1 MNIRKKWILINV
13 GLLATF
19 ISAQNVTIEGT
30 FNRFVTYFISS
41 VNINTGGSD
50 VQLFIGRLSSDS
62 YPVTVKIN
70 FSIQIQS
77 PALGIPDNTTL
88 IEVETDTFE
97 MVAAIQL
104 DNRDLSTDNLVI
116 YDVLGNEVD
125 VSPIEVIS
133 SLDISDFEDMFGVI
147 VQTARLPD
155 GVYTFKFS
163 VLSPEGDLLDDP
175 VEEIIN
181 VTTPTTLQLTS
192 PGGQSIDNLE
202 QNEIYTP
209 YPVFQWESE
218 TFSSGVIDN
227 CDECGFFVRI
237 AEFRCEDHAT
247 LEEAI
252 EALTV
257 YPLDQAKGW
266 QLIGDVNGDDLWQ
279 SSEVTGSQL
288 TFIYPTTGAVDLIA
302 GSIYAWQI
310 QKRIST
316 TAGINGINSP
326 IYVFQIKD
334 LSTNPV
340 MQALQEIL
348 PEEIFNNFFKPC
360 GPLTGYSSNGLFK
373 IDGIEG
379 DISTLNAL
387 MEEFNQGTRTL
398 ITTEVR

>member
-30 FNRFVTYFISS
+30 FNRFVTYRISS

-237 AEFRCEDHAT
+237 AEFRCEDQT
-247 LEEAI
+247 LSEAI

-257 YPLDQAKGW
+257 YPLVQAKGW

-288 TFIYPTTGAVDLIA
+288 TFDYPSGAVDLIP
-302 GSIYAWQI
+302 GSIYVWQI

-316 TAGINGINSP
+316 TAGIKEINSP
-326 IYVFQIKD
+326 IYVFQFKD

-340 MQALQEIL
+340 MQALQQIL

>member
-30 FNRFVTYFISS
+30 FNRFVTYRISS

-237 AEFRCEDHAT
+237 AEFRCEDQT
-247 LEEAI
+247 LSEAI

-257 YPLDQAKGW
+257 YPLVQAKGW

-288 TFIYPTTGAVDLIA
+288 TFDYPSGAVDLIP
-302 GSIYAWQI
+302 GSIYVWQI

-316 TAGINGINSP
+316 TAGIKEINSP
-326 IYVFQIKD
+326 IYVFQFKA

-340 MQALQEIL
+340 MQALQQIL

>member
-1 MNIRKKWILINV
+1 MTMKKKWVLLHV
-13 GLLATF
+13 YLLATF
-19 ISAQNVTIEGT
+19 ISAQNVSIEGI
-30 FNRFVTYFISS
+30 FNRFITYYISS
-41 VNINTGGSD
+41 VDINTGKSD
-50 VQLFIGRLSSDS
+50 VQLFTGRLSSDS

-88 IEVETDTFE
+88 IEVETEPFE
-97 MVAAIQL
+97 MVADIQL

-125 VSPIEVIS
+125 VSPIKVIS
-133 SLDISDFEDMFGVI
+133 SLDFSDLQDMFGVI
-147 VQTARLPD
+147 VQTGTLSY

-163 VLSPEGDLLDDP
+163 VFSPEGVLLD
-175 VEEIIN
+175 VVVEIIN
-181 VTTPTTLQLTS
+181 VTPSTTLQLIG
-192 PGGQSIDNLE
+192 PGGPSIDNLE
-202 QNEIYTP
+202 QNEIYTT
-209 YPVFQWESE
+209 YPVVQWESE
-218 TFSSGVIDN
+218 TFPIGVIDN
-227 CDECGFFVRI
+227 CNQCGFFVRI

-247 LEEAI
+247 LEEGI
-252 EALTV
+252 EGPTV

-288 TFIYPTTGAVDLIA
+288 TFIYPTTGAVDLMP
-302 GSIYAWQI
+302 GRIYVLQI

-316 TAGINGINSP
+316 TAGINEINSP

-360 GPLTGYSSNGLFK
+360 SPLTGYSSNGIFK

-379 DISTLNAL
+379 DISTLNTL
-387 MEEFNQGTRTL
+387 VEEFNQGNRTL
-398 ITTEVR
+398 MTTEVR